1 MEKTFTFDMASKAYA
16 DYILNRKDRYAPLIV
31 EIPEGIEDI
40 EPLAFDMMPVTSVKF
55 PSTMTE
61 ISKGAFGESTL
72 EKLEIPGN
80 IKKICGSAFSEI
92 FGMKELI
99 LHEGVEEIGSQ
110 AFFMCHNLE
119 TPIVIPKSVKKIGT
133 DAFWGLYGSPVLKF
147 EGDPND
153 VEFESE
159 ENRKEYLSEGDD

>member
-1 MEKTFTFDMASKAYA
+1 M
-16 DYILNRKDRYAPLIV
+16 
-31 EIPEGIEDI
+31 
-40 EPLAFDMMPVTSVKF
+40 
-55 PSTMTE
+55 
-61 ISKGAFGESTL
+61 
-72 EKLEIPGN
+72 EIPGN

-92 FGMKELI
+92 FGMEELI

-159 ENRKEYLSEGDD
+159 ENREEYLSEGDD